1 MHLLIFY
8 IKWYIH
14 IVIFYNSI
22 MNFRALQYFVK
33 LAELK
38 HFSQAANACFVSQ
51 PTLSTQVRK
60 LEDELGVT
68 LVERAPRKIML
79 TPIGEDIA
87 HRARHILRDIEHIKD
102 AARRSRNPETDTI
115 KLGIF
120 PTLAPYLLPHV
131 IPVIR
136 QRYPELR
143 LQLAEEKTGTILNML
158 DQGQLDAGLLALPVE
173 DHGMEVEI
181 LFEEPFVAAMP
192 SSHPLSEKQMIGLK
206 DLEGEEL
213 LLLEEG
219 HCLRQHALA
228 VCELAGAYERVD
240 FHATSMETLR
250 QMVAANAGV
259 TLMPVLSVKPP
270 IPSTDN
276 IALRPFRPP
285 SPSRTIAL
293 VWRSSSPLGVFLRKL
308 ADSLKVNPDLL
319 LEP

>member
-1 MHLLIFY
+1 
-8 IKWYIH
+8 
-14 IVIFYNSI
+14 

-38 HFSQAANACFVSQ
+38 HFSNAATACFVSQ
-51 PTLSTQVRK
+51 PTLSTQIQK

-68 LVERAPRKIML
+68 LVERAPRQIML

-87 HRARHILRDIEHIKD
+87 HRARHVLRDIEHLKD
-102 AARRSRNPETDTI
+102 AARRSKDPETGTI

-131 IPVIR
+131 IPVICEK
-136 QRYPELR
+136 YPELR
-143 LQLAEEKTGTILNML
+143 LQLAEEKTDDILSML
-158 DQGQLDAGLLALPVE
+158 DQGRLDAGLLALPIE
-173 DHGMEVEI
+173 EHGMEMEI
-181 LFEEPFVAAMP
+181 LFEEPFVTAMP
-192 SSHPLSEKQMIGLK
+192 VSHPLTEKQFINLS

-228 VCELAGAYERVD
+228 VCAMAGAHERLD

-276 IALRPFRPP
+276 IALRPFASPA
-285 SPSRTIAL
+285 PSRTIAL
-293 VWRSSSPLGVFLRKL
+293 VWRSSSPLGGFLRKL
-308 ADSLKVNPDLL
+308 AESLKVNPALL
-319 LEP
+319 RES

>member
-1 MHLLIFY
+1 
-8 IKWYIH
+8 
-14 IVIFYNSI
+14 

-38 HFSQAANACFVSQ
+38 HFSNAANACFVSQ
-51 PTLSTQVRK
+51 PTLSTQIQK

-68 LVERAPRKIML
+68 LVERAPRQIML

-87 HRARHILRDIEHIKD
+87 HRARHVLRDIEHIKD
-102 AARRSRNPETDTI
+102 AARRSKDPETGTI

-131 IPVIR
+131 IPVIC

-143 LQLAEEKTGTILNML
+143 LQLAEEKTEEILNML
-158 DQGQLDAGLLALPVE
+158 DQGRLDAGLLALPVE
-173 DHGMEVEI
+173 EHGMEMEI
-181 LFEEPFVAAMP
+181 LFEEPFVTAMP
-192 SSHPLSEKQMIGLK
+192 ASHPLTEKQFINLS

-228 VCELAGAYERVD
+228 VCALAGAHERLD

-270 IPSTDN
+270 IPSIDT
-276 IALRPFRPP
+276 IALRPFAPP
-285 SPSRTIAL
+285 APSRTIAI
-293 VWRSSSPLGVFLRKL
+293 VWRSSSPLGGFLRKL
-308 ADSLKVNPDLL
+308 AESLKLEPGLL
-319 LEP
+319 LESVGFDRS

>member
-1 MHLLIFY
+1 
-8 IKWYIH
+8 
-14 IVIFYNSI
+14 
-22 MNFRALQYFVK
+22 MNIRALQYFVK

-38 HFSQAANACFVSQ
+38 HFSKAADACFVSQ
-51 PTLSTQVRK
+51 PTLSTQIRK
-60 LEDELGVT
+60 LEDELGVS

-87 HRARHILRDIEHIKD
+87 HRARHILRDIEHVKD
-102 AARRSRNPETDTI
+102 AARRSKDPQTGTI

-136 QRYPELR
+136 RQYPELR
-143 LQLAEEKTGTILNML
+143 MQLAEEKTEVILNML

-173 DHGMEVEI
+173 EHGMEVEV
-181 LFEEPFVAAMP
+181 LFEEPFVTAMP
-192 SSHPLSEKQMIGLK
+192 SSHPLHDKKSISLQ

-219 HCLRQHALA
+219 HCLRQQALE
-228 VCELAGAYERVD
+228 VCALAGAHERVD

-276 IALRPFRPP
+276 ITLRPFKAPA
-285 SPSRTIAL
+285 PSRTIAL
-293 VWRSSSPLGVFLRKL
+293 VWRSSSPLGEFLRKL
-308 ADSLKVNPDLL
+308 ADSLKVNAALL
-319 LEP
+319 TEP

>member
-1 MHLLIFY
+1 
-8 IKWYIH
+8 
-14 IVIFYNSI
+14 
-22 MNFRALQYFVK
+22 MNIRALQYFVK

-38 HFSQAANACFVSQ
+38 HFSQAADACSVSQ

-60 LEDELGVT
+60 LEDELGIS
-68 LVERAPRKIML
+68 LVERTPRRVML

-102 AARRSRNPETDTI
+102 AARRSKDPATGTI

-136 QRYPELR
+136 RRYPDLR
-143 LQLAEEKTGTILNML
+143 LQLSEEKTDVVLNML
-158 DQGQLDAGLLALPVE
+158 DQGRLDAGLLALPVE
-173 DHGMEVEI
+173 EPGMEVEI
-181 LFEEPFVAAMP
+181 LFDEPFVTAMP
-192 SSHPLSEKQMIGLK
+192 SSHPLSDMQSIGLK

-228 VCELAGAYERVD
+228 VCELSGAIERVD

-250 QMVAANAGV
+250 QMVASNAGV

-276 IALRPFRPP
+276 IALRPFKPP
-285 SPSRTIAL
+285 APSRTIAL
-293 VWRSSSPLGVFLRKL
+293 VWRNSSPLGSFLREL
-308 ADSLKVNPDLL
+308 AESLKIKPDLL
-319 LEP
+319 KEP

>member
-1 MHLLIFY
+1 MN
-8 IKWYIH
+8 
-14 IVIFYNSI
+14 YNWF

-38 HFSQAANACFVSQ
+38 HFSNAAAACFVSQ
-51 PTLSTQVRK
+51 PTLSTQIQK
-60 LEDELGVT
+60 LEEELGVT
-68 LVERAPRKIML
+68 LVERAPRQIML

-87 HRARHILRDIEHIKD
+87 HRARHVLRDIEHLKD
-102 AARRSRNPETDTI
+102 AARRSKDPETGTI

-131 IPVIR
+131 IPVICEK
-136 QRYPELR
+136 YPELR
-143 LQLAEEKTGTILNML
+143 LQLAEEKTEEILSML
-158 DQGQLDAGLLALPVE
+158 DQGRLDAGLLALPIE
-173 DHGMEVEI
+173 EHGMEMEI
-181 LFEEPFVAAMP
+181 LFEEPFVTAMP
-192 SSHPLSEKQMIGLK
+192 VSHPLTEKQFINLS

-228 VCELAGAYERVD
+228 VCAMAGAHERLD

-276 IALRPFRPP
+276 IALRPFVSPA
-285 SPSRTIAL
+285 PSRTIAL
-293 VWRSSSPLGVFLRKL
+293 VWRSSSPLGGFLRKL
-308 ADSLKVNPDLL
+308 AESLKVNPALL

>member
-1 MHLLIFY
+1 
-8 IKWYIH
+8 
-14 IVIFYNSI
+14 

-38 HFSQAANACFVSQ
+38 HFSKAASACFVSQ
-51 PTLSTQVRK
+51 PTLSTQIAK
-60 LEDELGVT
+60 LEEELGVS
-68 LVERAPRKIML
+68 LVERAPRQVIL

-87 HRARHILRDIEHIKD
+87 HRAKHVLRDIEHMKD
-102 AARRSRNPETDTI
+102 AARRSRNPETGTI

-143 LQLAEEKTGTILNML
+143 LQLAEEKTEDILNML
-158 DQGQLDAGLLALPVE
+158 DQGRLDAGLLALPVE
-173 DHGMEVEI
+173 QHGMEMVI
-181 LFEEPFVAAMP
+181 LFEEPFVTAMP
-192 SSHPLSEKQMIGLK
+192 ATHPLADKQVIGLK

-213 LLLEEG
+213 LLLEDG

-228 VCELAGAYERVD
+228 VCALAGAHERLD

-250 QMVAANAGV
+250 HMVAANAGV

-270 IPSTDN
+270 IPATAN
-276 IALRPFRPP
+276 IALRRFAAPA
-285 SPSRTIAL
+285 PSRTIAL
-293 VWRSSSPLGVFLRKL
+293 VWRSSSPLGGFLRKL
-308 ADSLKVNPDLL
+308 ADSLKVSPMTL